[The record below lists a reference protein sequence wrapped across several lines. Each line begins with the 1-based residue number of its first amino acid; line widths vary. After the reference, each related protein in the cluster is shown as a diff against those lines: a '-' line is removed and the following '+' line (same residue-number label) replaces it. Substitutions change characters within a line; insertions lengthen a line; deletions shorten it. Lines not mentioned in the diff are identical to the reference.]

1 MTLSLVVA
9 LTATAGTE
17 PAGGGPARAGAP
29 AAASAPAEPSEVAPS
44 SSLPAPRR
52 PSPVR
57 AHGADRLA
65 DASLEALRLGRAA
78 HRTGRSYMK
87 TLREVRAGRARAAE
101 LHAALLRE
109 RRRAGELRRAAG
121 RIAGAQYRSDNR
133 LPFALSTRAQHGS
146 QGSQARHEPQD
157 HHGSQARHISQAQ
170 HGPQARLGPE
180 AVLDAYRDAE
190 HRQRLLASRAREAL
204 RLSRSLEADSAAVLA
219 RSAAL
224 EAHRT
229 RLDTERRRISRRLG
243 VVRGQLRELSR
254 KASREGRCGLP
265 GTVSAAAKRSE
276 PAAPPVTAPGTRW
289 TRPVE
294 HYVLS
299 AGFGGSGRR
308 WAHGHT
314 GQDFAVP
321 VGTLVRS
328 VGWGRVARLTCGDGF
343 GISLVVQHGTDVFSQ
358 YAHLSAALARPGQRV
373 RPGQQI
379 ALSGT
384 TGNSTGPHL
393 HFEVRRTPRM
403 GSGVDPVPWLA
414 SRGVRLR

>member
-9 LTATAGTE
+9 LTAAAGTE
-17 PAGGGPARAGAP
+17 PAAGGTARAGTP
-29 AAASAPAEPSEVAPS
+29 AAASAPAEPSDNAPLP
-44 SSLPAPRR
+44 SLPARRR
-52 PSPVR
+52 PSPAR

-65 DASLEALRLGRAA
+65 AASLEALRLGRAA
-78 HRTGRSYMK
+78 HRTGRSYAK
-87 TLREVRAGRARAAE
+87 ILREVRAGRARASR
-101 LHAALLRE
+101 LQAALLRE

-121 RIAGAQYRSDNR
+121 RIAGAQYRSNNR
-133 LPFALSTRAQHGS
+133 LPFALSGRVRHA
-146 QGSQARHEPQD
+146 SQARHGHQA
-157 HHGSQARHISQAQ
+157 HHGPRPH
-170 HGPQARLGPE
+170 HGPQARLGPD
-180 AVLDAYRDAE
+180 AVLDAYRDAD
-190 HRQRLLASRAREAL
+190 HRQHLLASRAREAL
-204 RLSRSLEADSAAVLA
+204 RLSRALEADSAAVLA

-224 EAHRT
+224 DAHRS

-254 KASREGRCGLP
+254 KASREGHCGLP

-276 PAAPPVTAPGTRW
+276 PAAPPVTAPGVRW

-308 WAHGHT
+308 WAHVHT

-321 VGTLVRS
+321 VGTPVRS
-328 VGWGRVARLTCGDGF
+328 VGWGRVTSLTCGDGF
-343 GISLVVQHGTDVFSQ
+343 GISMVVQHGAGVFSQ

>member
-1 MTLSLVVA
+1 MRVTLSLVVA
-9 LTATAGTE
+9 LTSAAGTE
-17 PAGGGPARAGAP
+17 PAADGAAGAGVP
-29 AAASAPAEPSEVAPS
+29 PAASAPAEPSDIAPLP
-44 SSLPAPRR
+44 SLSAPRR

-65 DASLEALRLGRAA
+65 AASLEALRLGRAA
-78 HRTGRSYMK
+78 HRTGRSYAK
-87 TLREVRAGRARAAE
+87 ILREMRAGRTRASR
-101 LHAALLRE
+101 LQAALLWE

-121 RIAGAQYRSDNR
+121 RIAGAQYRSNNR
-133 LPFALSTRAQHGS
+133 LPFALSARARHGS
-146 QGSQARHEPQD
+146 LARHGPQA
-157 HHGSQARHISQAQ
+157 H
-170 HGPQARLGPE
+170 HGPQARPSPE
-180 AVLDAYRDAE
+180 AVLDAYRNADR
-190 HRQRLLASRAREAL
+190 RQHLLASRAREAL
-204 RLSRSLEADSAAVLA
+204 RLSRTLEADRAAVLA

-224 EAHRT
+224 DAHRS

-265 GTVSAAAKRSE
+265 GTVSVAAKHSE
-276 PAAPPVTAPGTRW
+276 PTVPPVPSPGVRW

-321 VGTLVRS
+321 VGTPVRS
-328 VGWGRVARLTCGDGF
+328 VGWGRVASLTCGDGF
-343 GISLVVQHGTDVFSQ
+343 GISMVVQHGTGVFSQ

-403 GSGVDPVPWLA
+403 GSGIDPVPWLA

>member
-1 MTLSLVVA
+1 MRVTLSLVVA
-9 LTATAGTE
+9 LTAAAGTE
-17 PAGGGPARAGAP
+17 PAAGGTARSGIP
-29 AAASAPAEPSEVAPS
+29 PAASAPAEPSDIAPLP
-44 SSLPAPRR
+44 SLPAPRR

-65 DASLEALRLGRAA
+65 AASLEALRLGRAA
-78 HRTGRSYMK
+78 HRTGRSYAK
-87 TLREVRAGRARAAE
+87 ILREMRAGRTRASR
-101 LHAALLRE
+101 LRAALLRE

-121 RIAGAQYRSDNR
+121 RIAGAQYRSNNR
-133 LPFALSTRAQHGS
+133 LPFALSTRARHGS
-146 QGSQARHEPQD
+146 LARHEL
-157 HHGSQARHISQAQ
+157 QAH
-170 HGPQARLGPE
+170 HGPQARPSPE
-180 AVLDAYRDAE
+180 AVLDAYRNAD
-190 HRQRLLASRAREAL
+190 HRQHLLASRAREAL
-204 RLSRSLEADSAAVLA
+204 RLSRTLEADRTAVLA

-224 EAHRT
+224 DAHRS

-276 PAAPPVTAPGTRW
+276 PTVPPVPSPGARW

-321 VGTLVRS
+321 VGTPVRS
-328 VGWGRVARLTCGDGF
+328 VGWGRVASLTCGDGF
-343 GISLVVQHGTDVFSQ
+343 GISMVVQHGAGVFSQ

-403 GSGVDPVPWLA
+403 GSGIDPVPWLA

>member
-9 LTATAGTE
+9 LTAAAGTE
-17 PAGGGPARAGAP
+17 PAAGGTARAGVSP
-29 AAASAPAEPSEVAPS
+29 AASAPAEPSDIAPLA
-44 SSLPAPRR
+44 SLPAPRR

-65 DASLEALRLGRAA
+65 AASLEALRLGRAA
-78 HRTGRSYMK
+78 HRTGRSYAK
-87 TLREVRAGRARAAE
+87 ILREMRAGRTRAAH
-101 LHAALLRE
+101 LRAALLRE

-121 RIAGAQYRSDNR
+121 RIAGAQYRSNNR
-133 LPFALSTRAQHGS
+133 LPFALSTRA
-146 QGSQARHEPQD
+146 R
-157 HHGSQARHISQAQ
+157 HGSQARH
-170 HGPQARLGPE
+170 GPQAHHGRQARPSPE
-180 AVLDAYRDAE
+180 AVLDAYRNAD
-190 HRQRLLASRAREAL
+190 HRQHLLASRAREAL
-204 RLSRSLEADSAAVLA
+204 RLSRTLEADRAAVLA

-224 EAHRT
+224 VAHRS
-229 RLDTERRRISRRLG
+229 RLDTERLRISRRLG

-254 KASREGRCGLP
+254 KASREGRCELP
-265 GTVSAAAKRSE
+265 GTVTAAAKRSE
-276 PAAPPVTAPGTRW
+276 PAAPPVTAPGTGW
-289 TRPVE
+289 ARPVE

-321 VGTLVRS
+321 VGTPVRS
-328 VGWGRVARLTCGDGF
+328 VGWGRVDSLTCGDSF
-343 GISLVVQHGTDVFSQ
+343 GISMVVQHGAGAFSQ

>member
-1 MTLSLVVA
+1 MRVTLSLVIA
-9 LTATAGTE
+9 LTGAAGT
-17 PAGGGPARAGAP
+17 ASAVGGAAHAGAP
-29 AAASAPAEPSEVAPS
+29 AVAPAPAEPSAATPLP
-44 SSLPAPRR
+44 SLPAPRS
-52 PSPVR
+52 PSPAR
-57 AHGADRLA
+57 GHGTDRLA
-65 DASLEALRLGRAA
+65 EASLEVLRLGRAV
-78 HRTGRSYMK
+78 HRTGRSYAR
-87 TLREVRAGRARAAE
+87 TVREVRAGRARAAR

-109 RRRAGELRRAAG
+109 RRTAAELRRLAG
-121 RIAGAQYRSDNR
+121 RVAGAQYRSGSR
-133 LPFALSTRAQHGS
+133 LPFELGAKPRQGARAGQGDHEGQGARAGHGA
-146 QGSQARHEPQD
+146 QARV
-157 HHGSQARHISQAQ
+157 GA
-170 HGPQARLGPE
+170 E
-180 AVLDAYRDAE
+180 AVLSAYRKAE
-190 HRQRLLASRAREAL
+190 RRQRLLAARAREAL
-204 RLSRSLEADSAAVLA
+204 RRSRSLEADSAAVLS

-224 EAHRT
+224 DAHRS
-229 RLDTERRRISRRLG
+229 RLDAERRHIGRRLD
-243 VVRGQLRELSR
+243 VVRGRLQRLSR
-254 KASREGRCGLP
+254 QASRAGRCGP
-265 GTVSAAAKRSE
+265 SGPVTAAARRSE
-276 PAAPPVTAPGTRW
+276 PVVPPVPGRGW

-294 HYVLS
+294 RYVLS

-321 VGTLVRS
+321 VGTPVRS
-328 VGWGRVARLTCGDGF
+328 VGWGRVTSLTCGDAF
-343 GISLVVQHGTDVFSQ
+343 GISMVVQHGAGAFSQ